1 MSHGVHAVQHEVEH
15 QIEHEE
21 GHKGGG
27 GHSGG
32 HDSQNKRIA
41 LVISVLALCLAFS
54 ETLGKSA
61 QTAGLSHHIEAS
73 NLWSFF
79 QAKTIRATTL
89 RTAAEALEVDLEH
102 ERNARA
108 KEALEKR
115 LAEWRR
121 TAARYESEPDTQE
134 GRKELGAR
142 AKATEAKRDLSLA
155 AYHHYEM
162 SSAALQLAIVLA
174 TANIITGVAFL
185 LWGSMGLGVVG
196 VAFVLIGL
204 FAPIS
209 VHLF

>member
-1 MSHGVHAVQHEVEH
+1 LAVTLLSLRQARQNTHPIKEGKGKTMSGA
-15 QIEHEE
+15 
-21 GHKGGG
+21 GHIDL
-27 GHSGG
+27 S
-32 HDSQNKRIA
+32 NKKVALLIA
-41 LVISVLALCLAFS
+41 VLAAALAFS

-174 TANIITGVAFL
+174 TANIITGVAF
-185 LWGSMGLGVVG
+185 
-196 VAFVLIGL
+196 VLIGL